1 MSFNCLN
8 QHYLPHFLSLQKI
21 LTDLKYSGQKQGNSM
36 KHSKF
41 KHKLVKNLTEIMQVF
56 DFCGDGCSDGPE
68 TTWLENEGVF
78 SKERL

>member
-1 MSFNCLN
+1 
-8 QHYLPHFLSLQKI
+8 
-21 LTDLKYSGQKQGNSM
+21 M